1 MSNFRLSRLLP
12 RFLRGD
18 KDKNAGFTK
27 DAGDKNCCRIL
38 FLDDTELK
46 LPLKGS
52 SKGYQLLEKVF
63 DHLNLFEKDYFG
75 VRYVDNRGQTHWLE
89 ESKSI
94 ASQLKGCST
103 PYTFY
108 FGVKFYA
115 ADPCKLKE
123 EITRYLFF
131 LQVKQD
137 ILQGRLPVTFEEAV
151 DLCGYAVQS
160 ELGDYDP
167 NHCTH
172 GYVSEF
178 CFVQNQTEDMEGRIS
193 AIHKRLAGHVPAVV
207 EYKYL
212 DKVKWLEMYGV
223 DLHPVL
229 RLYKSKQ
236 GEGNIEYFLGLTP
249 TGIVVYKNKSKIGN
263 YFWPRII
270 KVTFK
275 GKIFI
280 IRVKDKNSDEHTYAF
295 ELPTKTGCKHLWKC
309 CVEHHA
315 FFRLNQVADPL
326 SRAGKLFRSGSK
338 HRLSGRTE
346 RQTHRDDYSRQ
357 QPNVLRIPSRRQQR
371 RIQSETRL
379 NAGGSGGYGVEGG
392 TVLTMVKPEPVKAP
406 RHRSLPELQGK
417 ESPTSVRSAPWK
429 TNYEGGL
436 YTSGKDSPLSTR
448 SERHIY
454 NRQASDSESAVS
466 RRKYFPNK
474 RGSDN
479 DSEVSAPRR
488 RRREIDSGSESDV
501 SYRNVLQNRRNRVS
515 NDSNIQGGHIPIL
528 YPFAD
533 KENHPNG
540 SIPSLH
546 SAPGGE
552 QRQRRRR
559 RRSKS
564 PGGKRP
570 PEELRKY
577 IEYGLVDTQ
586 GMSEDQMREIT
597 YTKIE
602 TKAEPFKIKYSPK
615 TRQKMRAA
623 RRKSFGE
630 SDRNSQAGLSDKG
643 SVTQYHL
650 SGRENT
656 QNRHSGYYDNYSN
669 SENNS
674 SRQRDSYGQVQSSP
688 VVHMQDMQMAPVVRT
703 RNSHPVNM
711 DVSQHSQHSS
721 HSQQPRHHYHREERS
736 SVYQEVHETS
746 RSSHHHHSQRDGST
760 VSTFN
765 PEQYNTQ
772 RSDPYKEQ
780 LQRWQKT
787 LIPPKDNRS
796 RGAVE
801 GDRWSSGGRS
811 THAPQG
817 SGHHASQHNTSQQTR
832 HHQNSFQSS
841 HNSGYHHL
849 PEGPTHT
856 APPLAPNPYHRS
868 SYNGSVQSNSR
879 SHIDPSKR
887 LSSGSRYAP
896 PSRPSPAPSD
906 QSGSRSIN
914 SSMTSETVSQH
925 IRPPGYTSD
934 LCTEL

>member
-18 KDKNAGFTK
+18 KDKNGGFTK

-52 SKGYQLLEKVF
+52 SKGYLLLERVF

-75 VRYVDNRGQTHWLE
+75 LRFVDNRGQTHWLE
-89 ESKSI
+89 EGKSI
-94 ASQLKGCST
+94 ASQLKGSST

-167 NHCTH
+167 NHSTH

-178 CFVQNQTEDMEGRIS
+178 CFVQNQTEDMENRIS
-193 AIHKRLAGHVPAVV
+193 AVHKRLAGHVPAVV

-229 RLYKSKQ
+229 

-295 ELPTKTGCKHLWKC
+295 ELPTKTSCKHLWKC

-315 FFRLNQVADPL
+315 FF
-326 SRAGKLFRSGSK
+326 
-338 HRLSGRTE
+338 SGRTE
-346 RQTHRDDYSRQ
+346 RQSQRDDYSRQ

-379 NAGGSGGYGVEGG
+379 NASGNGGYGVEGG

-429 TNYEGGL
+429 TNYDGGL

-454 NRQASDSESAVS
+454 NRQASDSESGVS

-564 PGGKRP
+564 PGSKRP

-711 DVSQHSQHSS
+711 DMSQHSQHSS
-721 HSQQPRHHYHREERS
+721 HSQQSRHHYHREERS
-736 SVYQEVHETS
+736 SVYQELHETS
-746 RSSHHHHSQRDGST
+746 RSSHHHHSQRDGPTGST
-760 VSTFN
+760 YN
-765 PEQYNTQ
+765 PEHYNTQ
-772 RSDPYKEQ
+772 
-780 LQRWQKT
+780 
-787 LIPPKDNRS
+787 RS

-801 GDRWSSGGRS
+801 GDRWHSGSRS
-811 THAPQG
+811 THGSRG
-817 SGHHASQHNTSQQTR
+817 SGQHTSQHHTSQQTR

-841 HNSGYHHL
+841 HSSGYHHL

-856 APPLAPNPYHRS
+856 APPNPYHRS

-879 SHIDPSKR
+879 SHADPSKR

-914 SSMTSETVSQH
+914 SSMTSETAPQH
-925 IRPPGYTSD
+925 ARPPGYTSD

>member
-18 KDKNAGFTK
+18 KDKNGGFTK

-52 SKGYQLLEKVF
+52 SKGYLLLERVF

-75 VRYVDNRGQTHWLE
+75 LRFVDNRGQTHWLE
-89 ESKSI
+89 EGKSI
-94 ASQLKGCST
+94 ASQLKGSST

-167 NHCTH
+167 NHSTH

-178 CFVQNQTEDMEGRIS
+178 CFVQNQTEDMENRIS
-193 AIHKRLAGHVPAVV
+193 AVHKRLAGHVPAVV

-229 RLYKSKQ
+229 

-295 ELPTKTGCKHLWKC
+295 ELPTKTSCKHLWKC

-315 FFRLNQVADPL
+315 FF
-326 SRAGKLFRSGSK
+326 
-338 HRLSGRTE
+338 SGRTE
-346 RQTHRDDYSRQ
+346 RQSQRDDYSRQ

-379 NAGGSGGYGVEGG
+379 NASGNGGYGVEGG

-429 TNYEGGL
+429 TNYDGGL

-454 NRQASDSESAVS
+454 NRQASDSESGVS

-564 PGGKRP
+564 PGSKRP

-711 DVSQHSQHSS
+711 DMSQHSQHSS
-721 HSQQPRHHYHREERS
+721 HSQQSRHHYHREERS
-736 SVYQEVHETS
+736 SVYQELHETS
-746 RSSHHHHSQRDGST
+746 RSSHHHHSQRDGPTGST
-760 VSTFN
+760 YN
-765 PEQYNTQ
+765 PEHYNTQ
-772 RSDPYKEQ
+772 
-780 LQRWQKT
+780 
-787 LIPPKDNRS
+787 RS

-801 GDRWSSGGRS
+801 GDRWHSGSRS
-811 THAPQG
+811 THGSRG
-817 SGHHASQHNTSQQTR
+817 SGQHTSQHHTSQQTR

-841 HNSGYHHL
+841 HSSGYHHL

-856 APPLAPNPYHRS
+856 APPNPYHRS
-868 SYNGSVQSNSR
+868 SYNGSVQ
-879 SHIDPSKR
+879 I
-887 LSSGSRYAP
+887 
-896 PSRPSPAPSD
+896 
-906 QSGSRSIN
+906 
-914 SSMTSETVSQH
+914 
-925 IRPPGYTSD
+925 
-934 LCTEL
+934 

>member
-18 KDKNAGFTK
+18 KDKNGGFTK

-52 SKGYQLLEKVF
+52 SKGYLLLERVF

-75 VRYVDNRGQTHWLE
+75 LRFVDNRGQTHWLE
-89 ESKSI
+89 EGKSI
-94 ASQLKGCST
+94 ASQLKGSST

-167 NHCTH
+167 NHSTH

-178 CFVQNQTEDMEGRIS
+178 CFVQNQTEDMENRIS
-193 AIHKRLAGHVPAVV
+193 AVHKRLAGHVPAVV

-229 RLYKSKQ
+229 RPYKSKK

-295 ELPTKTGCKHLWKC
+295 ELPTKTSCKHLWKC

-346 RQTHRDDYSRQ
+346 RQSQRDDYSRQ

-379 NAGGSGGYGVEGG
+379 NASGNGGYGVEGG

-429 TNYEGGL
+429 TNYDGGL

-454 NRQASDSESAVS
+454 NRQASDSESGVS

-564 PGGKRP
+564 PGSKRP

-711 DVSQHSQHSS
+711 DMSQHSQHSS
-721 HSQQPRHHYHREERS
+721 HSQQSRHHYHREERS
-736 SVYQEVHETS
+736 SVYQELHETS
-746 RSSHHHHSQRDGST
+746 RSSHHHHSQRDGPTGST
-760 VSTFN
+760 YN
-765 PEQYNTQ
+765 PEHYNTQ

-801 GDRWSSGGRS
+801 GDRWHSGSRS
-811 THAPQG
+811 THGSRG
-817 SGHHASQHNTSQQTR
+817 SGQHTSQHHTSQQTR

-841 HNSGYHHL
+841 HSSGYHHL

-856 APPLAPNPYHRS
+856 APPNPYHRS

-879 SHIDPSKR
+879 SHADPSKR

-914 SSMTSETVSQH
+914 SSMTSETAPQH
-925 IRPPGYTSD
+925 ARPPGYTSD